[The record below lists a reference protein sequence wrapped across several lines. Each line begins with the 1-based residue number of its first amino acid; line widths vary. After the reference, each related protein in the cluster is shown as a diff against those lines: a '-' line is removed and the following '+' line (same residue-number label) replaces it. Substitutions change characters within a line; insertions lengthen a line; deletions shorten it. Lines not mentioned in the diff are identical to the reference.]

1 MTQLYAKG
9 DFMPFI
15 RPIKELRNT
24 SEISDL
30 CHQTKEPV
38 FITKN
43 GREDMVIMS
52 NETYERSIVSTE
64 VMIKLL
70 IAQQQLADG
79 IHVDCSATLQKFRE
93 RYRYN
98 GK

>member
-1 MTQLYAKG
+1 
-9 DFMPFI
+9 MPYI
-15 RPIKELRNT
+15 IPIKDLRNT
-24 SEISDL
+24 SAISDL
-30 CHQTKEPV
+30 CHQTNKPV

-52 NETYERSIVSTE
+52 NATYERSIVSTE
-64 VMIKLL
+64 AMIKLL

-79 IHVDCSATLQKFRE
+79 IHIDGLATLQKFRE

-98 GK
+98 GE